1 MENQST
7 KYNALL
13 LIVGLLFIIWGV
25 LGLMDSKNYAYSG
38 YDTDGN
44 NTIIQVREGS
54 PSEAAGLMV
63 GDVMKSYDGIAVEDT
78 KSFAKRA
85 RTEIGDVVEVVVDRD
100 GEEQTLNITYS
111 ELPAKNASLNMAA
124 FIMGLLFVLLGL
136 LVHTK
141 KKTALTLSFAVFS
154 VFFGFVWFNGPNIEP
169 GFLEQLVNSVS
180 TTLVMFAVAAMAGF
194 ALKYPPKSA
203 FLGGGSSKWLY
214 APAAVIVVIIWIL
227 NFAQPDSTST
237 LNTTMRML
245 FGVII
250 LYYFGMALITLIR
263 KYAKANAEE
272 RSANG
277 LNLMLLGVIL
287 GILPFLINFII
298 TRISPTTILPGSDYL
313 FLTFAFIPIFFALA
327 LMKMKKAEP
336 IES

>member
-13 LIVGLLFIIWGV
+13 FIVGLLFIIWGV

-38 YDTDGN
+38 YSTDGN

-78 KSFAKRA
+78 KSFAKRE
-85 RTEIGDVVEVVVDRD
+85 RTEIGDVIDVVVDRD
-100 GEEQTLNITYS
+100 GEEQTLSITYS

-136 LVHTK
+136 LVHNK
-141 KKTALTLSFAVFS
+141 KKSALSLSFAIFS

-169 GFLEQLVNSVS
+169 GFLDQLVNSLS

-194 ALKYPPKSA
+194 ALKYPPKSS
-203 FLGGGSSKWLY
+203 FLDGGSSKWLY

-227 NFAQPDSTST
+227 NFSQPDSTST
-237 LNTTMRML
+237 LNTTMRLL

-263 KYAKANAEE
+263 KYAKASTEE
-272 RSANG
+272 RSASG
-277 LNLMLLGVIL
+277 LNLMLIGVVL

-298 TRISPTTILPGSDYL
+298 TRISPSTILPGSDYL

>member
-13 LIVGLLFIIWGV
+13 SIVGLLFIVWGV

-38 YDTDGN
+38 YSTDGN

-54 PSEAAGLMV
+54 PSEAAGMMV
-63 GDVMKSYDGIAVEDT
+63 GDVMKSYDGIAVEDS

-85 RTEIGDVVEVVVDRD
+85 RTEIGDVVEVVVDRN
-100 GEEQTLNITYS
+100 GEEHTMSITYS
-111 ELPAKNASLNMAA
+111 ELPSKNASLNMAA
-124 FIMGLLFVLLGL
+124 FVMGLLFVILGL

-141 KKTALTLSFAVFS
+141 KKTTLSLSFAVFS
-154 VFFGFVWFNGPNIEP
+154 VFFGFIWFNGPNIEP
-169 GFLEQLVNSVS
+169 GFLNQLVDSIS
-180 TTLVMFAVAAMAGF
+180 ITLVLFAIAAMAGF
-194 ALKYPPKSA
+194 ALKYPPTST

-214 APAAVIVVIIWIL
+214 APAAIMVVIIWIL
-227 NFAQPDSTST
+227 NFVQPDSTST
-237 LNTTMRML
+237 LNMTMRLL
-245 FGVII
+245 FGLVI

-263 KYAKANAEE
+263 KYSNANAEE
-272 RSANG
+272 RSSTG

-287 GILPFLINFII
+287 GILPFLINWII
-298 TRISPTTILPGSDYL
+298 TRLSPSTILPGIDYL

-336 IES
+336 AES